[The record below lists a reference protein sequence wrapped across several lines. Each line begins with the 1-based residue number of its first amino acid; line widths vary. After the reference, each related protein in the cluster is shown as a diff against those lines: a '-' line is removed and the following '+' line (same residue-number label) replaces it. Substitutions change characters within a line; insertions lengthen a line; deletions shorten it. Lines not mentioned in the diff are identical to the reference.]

1 MRLWPHDPLTLWKK
15 QRGLG
20 SNPSSAPCWRGW
32 MSSSCPQGFCLA
44 MDNRNSTTDFRLL
57 GGGAEECHRRQACD
71 CVQRQGVAHRSGNP
85 ALGPFRCSPPSVP
98 HAPISRNLQTP
109 SAGGCGRPAGSH
121 RRRLQRAG
129 WSPGTRVVSRGDVG
143 SSSVGSGLYVHAT
156 ARGGSGGG
164 TVPGPRNEEMPLG
177 RTLPCPGSFVFQ
189 VVPFLPLFFVSW
201 GPGTF
206 PRPSP
211 CRNHQIWSPSYEPGR
226 LPAGQRLQN
235 SWRLLKV
242 SERCT
247 APPDLGAEG
256 NYHSSFSFFSFSFFP
271 RPFKF
276 FVVVV
281 VS

>member
-1 MRLWPHDPLTLWKK
+1 MQEDAAAQQEVT
-15 QRGLG
+15 
-20 SNPSSAPCWRGW
+20 
-32 MSSSCPQGFCLA
+32 
-44 MDNRNSTTDFRLL
+44 
-57 GGGAEECHRRQACD
+57 GG
-71 CVQRQGVAHRSGNP
+71 
-85 ALGPFRCSPPSVP
+85 
-98 HAPISRNLQTP
+98 
-109 SAGGCGRPAGSH
+109 
-121 RRRLQRAG
+121 RLQRAG

-189 VVPFLPLFFVSW
+189 VVPFLPPFFVSW

-206 PRPSP
+206 PPPSP

-235 SWRLLKV
+235 SWRLLTV

>member
-1 MRLWPHDPLTLWKK
+1 MGVTWAHPPW
-15 QRGLG
+15 
-20 SNPSSAPCWRGW
+20 APAFTCT
-32 MSSSCPQGFCLA
+32 PQQEAAARVGRSPA
-44 MDNRNSTTDFRLL
+44 PGMKR
-57 GGGAEECHRRQACD
+57 CHWD
-71 CVQRQGVAHRSGNP
+71 GRS
-85 ALGPFRCSPPSVP
+85 
-98 HAPISRNLQTP
+98 
-109 SAGGCGRPAGSH
+109 
-121 RRRLQRAG
+121 
-129 WSPGTRVVSRGDVG
+129 RV
-143 SSSVGSGLYVHAT
+143 
-156 ARGGSGGG
+156 
-164 TVPGPRNEEMPLG
+164 
-177 RTLPCPGSFVFQ
+177 PGSFVFQ

-235 SWRLLKV
+235 SWRLLTV

-276 FVVVV
+276 VVVVV